1 MKNWIGIGS
10 KFIGYY
16 ILLFGTFVL
25 LSFGFTDHAFYLH
38 MRRFI
43 PAALA
48 CALPHVCIK
57 NYRLRYFL
65 SEIIVALSWAL
76 TIPVINNMYS
86 RHIASSMT
94 FPYEIAFGAYIF
106 VALVIGKSWI
116 YKKKLSTAI
125 FNFFKVCLLLI
136 PGLHIVHYILF
147 QHPVTTNTVMVIFQ
161 TNISEVLEYMYSVN
175 MIIYVVVLVICSFFL
190 FLCHKE
196 IVALHNIT
204 LQFIGK
210 KHQCVALCLLPLLS
224 YYALISLAP
233 RTRYLSMPIAVNN
246 YFASVAKY
254 KELHGKIIED
264 LQVKSNYQSSKPHTI
279 IMVIGES
286 ATRDYMSAFY
296 NLDDNTTP
304 WLASQ
309 KDIFLM
315 KNAYACAW
323 NTVPALEHA
332 LTEANFYNN
341 AEFNSSVSIIDV
353 AKKAGYKTYWFSK
366 QGKVGVYDTPIT
378 LVAETAD
385 ISEWDETNPYDES
398 LLSKLRNINPK
409 ENNFVVLHLMG
420 SHIDYNNRYPSKYQ
434 IWTDSNTSGRLADY
448 KNSLLYTDTVLKQIF
463 EYGREKL
470 NMEAM
475 VYFSDHGTDPNRSRD
490 PDESRFIGLRVPLV
504 LYLSPE
510 YENNNPIVADNIKNN
525 KDKFFSNDL
534 IYNLM
539 CGILNIESNHYQED
553 ESLTSSQYKHDK
565 NTTKV
570 GLGNKLAKD
579 DPWLKDK

>member
-1 MKNWIGIGS
+1 MKKWIGIGI

-16 ILLFGTFVL
+16 ILLFGTFLL

-48 CALPHVCIK
+48 CILPYFLIK
-57 NYRLRYFL
+57 NYSTRYFL
-65 SEIIVALSWAL
+65 SEFLVAISWAL
-76 TIPVINNMYS
+76 TIPIINNITS
-86 RHIASSMT
+86 RANASSMT

-106 VALVIGKSWI
+106 TTLVIGKSLL
-116 YKKKLSTAI
+116 YKKKLLVFI
-125 FNFFKVCLLLI
+125 FDFFKLCLLLMPI
-136 PGLHIVHYILF
+136 LHIAYYALF
-147 QHPVTTNTVMVIFQ
+147 HHPVTTNTVMVVFQ
-161 TNISEVLEYMYSVN
+161 TNMAEALEYLHSVN
-175 MIIYVVVLVICSFFL
+175 AVIYIVFFVICSAFL

-196 IVALHNIT
+196 MTALQNIA

-210 KHQCVALCLLPLLS
+210 KDQYVAVCLLPILM

-233 RTRYLSMPIAVNN
+233 RTRYLSTPIAVND
-246 YFASVAKY
+246 YFTSVAKY
-254 KELHGKIIED
+254 KEIHGKIVGN
-264 LQVKSNYQSSKPHTI
+264 LQVKGSYKSSKPHTT

-286 ATRDYMSAFY
+286 ATRDYMSAFT
-296 NLDDNTTP
+296 NMSDNTTP

-309 KDIFLM
+309 KDIILI
-315 KNAYACAW
+315 KNAYAGAW
-323 NTVPALEHA
+323 NTVPALERA
-332 LTEANFYNN
+332 LTEANFYNK
-341 AEFNSSVSIIDV
+341 AEFNSSISIIDI

-378 LVAETAD
+378 LIAETAD
-385 ISEWDETNPYDES
+385 YSRWDANNPYDES
-398 LLSKLRNINPK
+398 LLEDLKNINPN

-420 SHIDYNNRYPSKYQ
+420 SHIDYNNRYPINYQ
-434 IWTDSNTSGRLADY
+434 RWTDPDTVGRLADY

-463 EYGREKL
+463 EYGKAHL

-490 PDESRFIGLRVPLV
+490 PDESRFIGLRVPLFV
-504 LYLSPE
+504 YLSPE
-510 YENNNPIVADNIKNN
+510 YKNNNAITAANIKNN

-539 CGILNIESNHYQED
+539 CGILNIKSNHYQED
-553 ESLTSSQYKHDK
+553 ESLTSSKYKLDK
-565 NTTKV
+565 NTTKA
-570 GLGNKLAKD
+570 GLGTKFAKD
-579 DPWLKDK
+579 DPWLNDK